1 MYALMSW
8 SQPKQRQAL
17 EAWSRAT
24 FEPICRVQRAVRK
37 KSVPKAFSKAAAPE
51 AAQHHAVA
59 ASEPEPEV
67 REMVQQQMQSL
78 RAYGLPLCPSYSRAE
93 RQMHYP
99 SRSWSIKVPGGER
112 RELSL

>member
-8 SQPKQRQAL
+8 SQPKQREML

-24 FEPICRVQRAVRK
+24 FEPVCRVQRALRT
-37 KSVPKAFSKAAAPE
+37 KSVPKGCATAATQETVAQKAAAQ
-51 AAQHHAVA
+51 AAA
-59 ASEPEPEV
+59 PEV

-78 RAYGLPLCPSYSRAE
+78 HAYGLPLYPSYSMVE
-93 RQMHYP
+93 RRMHYP
-99 SRSWSIKVPGGER
+99 SRSWRITLPDGEQ